1 MMNEPIKYKKDFMKM
16 RFESDDD
23 LLLGKTFSIFDM
35 IIVAT
40 SILEKNGKC
49 YPQTFLHMNARL
61 SYKSLATR
69 KSIVSE
75 GIDIDKRNESKER
88 MLCHYLLL

>member
-35 IIVAT
+35 IIVAA
-40 SILEKNGKC
+40 SILEKYGKC
-49 YPQTFLHMNARL
+49 YPQIFTHECAFKL
-61 SYKSLATR
+61 
-69 KSIVSE
+69 
-75 GIDIDKRNESKER
+75 
-88 MLCHYLLL
+88 